1 MTLKEYIKKYYDN
14 SPVWF
19 QDEVAKQ
26 WHFERVQN
34 ILDLKEYLSG
44 KHAIL
49 NRPNE
54 QYNGKPYKTRK
65 IVLQLAKTLLNFETS
80 FLLKNPVTLISE
92 DKTTLEAF
100 KEVYSKARYNSI
112 DFKILDKLVKYG
124 ETYEYVYIDENGNIT
139 SRIIPAEDSYPVF
152 DETGNMITFIEFY
165 IVDGISYYIVYT
177 ENEVTKYTDD
187 SGELHITGRY
197 KNVSGLPIQYKT
209 INELDSCQGRSS
221 LEDYISIIDSLE
233 DLISKY
239 HDGLYKFISGVP
251 VLRGTSLI
259 TKDGKGTID
268 PSVAGFVLQI
278 DDAADFKIE
287 QNKMDS
293 ASFKTLYEIL
303 MTQLLNISQTPA
315 IAMNAVEISNL
326 SETSIRMMY
335 SLANIKAR
343 LNEDSLLD
351 GFIQRWDK
359 IKKLLALKG
368 IQVSGDISCTF
379 EYDIPL
385 NATEVINNIT
395 TLKQNGLIS
404 LATALSKI
412 PYVYDVATEMQ
423 KIKNNTIG
431 SSAENE

>member
-1 MTLKEYIKKYYDN
+1 MTLREYIKKYYDN

-19 QDEVAKQ
+19 QDEVTNQ
-26 WHFERVQN
+26 WHIERIQN

-49 NRPNE
+49 SRPNE

-92 DKTTLEAF
+92 DKNTLEVF

-112 DFKILDKLVKYG
+112 DFKILDKMVKYG

-152 DETGNMITFIEFY
+152 DETGRMIAFIEFY
-165 IVDGISYYIVYT
+165 TIDGISYYILYT
-177 ENEVTKYTDD
+177 ENEVIRYIDD
-187 SGELHITGRY
+187 DGLKLTGRY
-197 KNVSGLPIQYKT
+197 KNISGLPVQYKT

-239 HDGLYKFISGVP
+239 HDGLYRFISGIP
-251 VLRGTSLI
+251 VLKGTGLT

-268 PSVAGFVLQI
+268 PNAVGFLLQI
-278 DDAADFKIE
+278 DDTADFQIV
-287 QNKMDS
+287 QNRMDS
-293 ASFKTLYEIL
+293 ASFKALYEIL

-335 SLANIKAR
+335 SLASVKAR
-343 LNEDSLLD
+343 LNEDALVD
-351 GFIQRWDK
+351 GFIQRWNK

-368 IQVSGDISCTF
+368 IQITGDISCTF

-385 NATEVINNIT
+385 NAKEIIENIT
-395 TLKQNGLIS
+395 ALKQNNLIS
-404 LATALSKI
+404 LETALSRT
-412 PYVYDVATEMQ
+412 PYIYDVSTEMQ
-423 KIKNNTIG
+423 KIKSDTIG
-431 SSAENE
+431 SSVASE

>member
-1 MTLKEYIKKYYDN
+1 MTLREYIKKYYDGSN
-14 SPVWF
+14 NWF
-19 QDEVAKQ
+19 QDEVTKQ

-49 NRPNE
+49 YRPNE

-80 FLLKNPVTLISE
+80 FLLKNPVTLTSE
-92 DKTTLEAF
+92 DKNTLEVF

-112 DFKILDKLVKYG
+112 DFKILDKMVKYG
-124 ETYEYVYIDENGNIT
+124 ETYEYVYYSENGNIT

-152 DETGNMITFIEFY
+152 DETGRMIAFIEFY
-165 IVDGISYYIVYT
+165 LVDGISYYILYT
-177 ENEVTKYTDD
+177 ENEVTQYTDD
-187 SGELHITGRY
+187 GGELKLTGRF
-197 KNVSGLPIQYKT
+197 KNISGLPIQYKT
-209 INELDSCQGRSS
+209 INELDSCKGRSS

-239 HDGLYKFISGVP
+239 HDGLYRFISGVP
-251 VLRGTSLI
+251 VLKGTSLT
-259 TKDGKGTID
+259 TKNDRGKID
-268 PSVAGFVLQI
+268 PSVTGYVLQI
-278 DDAADFKIE
+278 DDTADFNII

-293 ASFKTLYEIL
+293 ASFKALYEIL
-303 MTQLLNISQTPA
+303 MAQLLNISQTPA
-315 IAMNAVEISNL
+315 IAMNATEISNL

-335 SLANIKAR
+335 SLASVKAR
-343 LNEDSLLD
+343 LNEDALVD

-359 IKKLLALKG
+359 IKKLLSLKG
-368 IQVSGDISCTF
+368 IKVSGDISCTL
-379 EYDIPL
+379 EYDVPL
-385 NATEVINNIT
+385 NSVEVINNIT

-404 LATALSKI
+404 LTTALSKI

-423 KIKNNTIG
+423 KIKSDTIC

>member
-1 MTLKEYIKKYYDN
+1 MTLKEYIKKYYDGSN
-14 SPVWF
+14 TWF
-19 QDEVAKQ
+19 QDEVANQ

-100 KEVYSKARYNSI
+100 KDVYEKARYNSI
-112 DFKILDKLVKYG
+112 DFKILDKMVKYG
-124 ETYEYVYIDENGNIT
+124 ETYEYIFISENGNIT

-152 DETGNMITFIEFY
+152 DEKGRMIAFIEFY

-177 ENEVTKYTDD
+177 DNEVIKYTDD
-187 SGELHITGRY
+187 SGELHITGRF
-197 KNVSGLPIQYKT
+197 KNISGLPIQYKT
-209 INELDSCQGRSS
+209 INELDSCKGRSS

-239 HDGLYKFISGVP
+239 HDGLYKYVAGIP
-251 VLRGTSLI
+251 ILKGTSLT
-259 TKDGKGTID
+259 TKNDRGKID
-268 PSVAGFVLQI
+268 PSVTGYVLQI
-278 DDAADFKIE
+278 DDTADFQIV

-293 ASFKTLYEIL
+293 ASFKALYEIL
-303 MTQLLNISQTPA
+303 MAQLLNISQTPA
-315 IAMNAVEISNL
+315 ISMNSVEISNL

-335 SLANIKAR
+335 SLASVKAR
-343 LNEDSLLD
+343 LNEDALVD

-359 IKKLLALKG
+359 IKKLLQLKG
-368 IQVSGDISCTF
+368 IQVLGDISCTF
-379 EYDIPL
+379 EYDIPQ
-385 NATEVINNIT
+385 NAKETIENIT

-404 LATALSKI
+404 LETSLTQI

-423 KIKNNTIG
+423 KIKSEAIS

>member
-1 MTLKEYIKKYYDN
+1 MTLREYIKKYYDN

-19 QDEVAKQ
+19 QDEVTKQ
-26 WHFERVQN
+26 WHIERVQN

-80 FLLKNPVTLISE
+80 FLLKNPVTLLSE
-92 DKTTLEAF
+92 DQITLEAF
-100 KEVYSKARYNSI
+100 KEVYEKARYNSI
-112 DFKILDKLVKYG
+112 DFKILDKIVKYG
-124 ETYEYVYIDENGNIT
+124 ETYEYVFISENGNIT

-152 DETGNMITFIEFY
+152 DETGNMIAFIEFY
-165 IVDGISYYIVYT
+165 IVDGISYYILYT
-177 ENEVTKYTDD
+177 ENEVTQYIDD
-187 SGELHITGRY
+187 DGLKLTGRY
-197 KNVSGLPIQYKT
+197 KNISGLPVQYKT
-209 INELDSCQGRSS
+209 INELDSCRGRSS

-239 HDGLYKFISGVP
+239 HDGLYRFISGVP
-251 VLRGTSLI
+251 VLKGTGLT

-268 PSVAGFVLQI
+268 PNAVGFILQI
-278 DDAADFKIE
+278 DDTADFEIV

-293 ASFKTLYEIL
+293 ASFKALYNIL

-315 IAMNAVEISNL
+315 IAMNATEISNL

-335 SLANIKAR
+335 SLASVKAR

-359 IKKLLALKG
+359 IRKLLQLKG
-368 IQVSGDISCTF
+368 IETTGSISCTF

-385 NATEVINNIT
+385 NAKETIENIT
-395 TLKQNGLIS
+395 TLKQNVLIS
-404 LATALSKI
+404 LETALSRT
-412 PYVYDVATEMQ
+412 PYIYDVATEMQ
-423 KIKNNTIG
+423 KIKSETMD
-431 SSAENE
+431 SSVTNE

>member
-1 MTLKEYIKKYYDN
+1 MTLKEYIQKYYDGSN
-14 SPVWF
+14 NWF
-19 QDEVAKQ
+19 QDEVTNQ
-26 WHFERVQN
+26 WHVERVQN

-49 NRPNE
+49 YRPNE

-80 FLLKNPVTLISE
+80 FLLKNPVTLTSE
-92 DKTTLEAF
+92 DKATLEAF
-100 KEVYSKARYNSI
+100 KEVYTKARYNSI
-112 DFKILDKLVKYG
+112 DLKILDKVVKYG
-124 ETYEYVYIDENGNIT
+124 ETYEYVFYSENGNIT

-152 DETGNMITFIEFY
+152 DETGNMIAFIEFY

-177 ENEVTKYTDD
+177 ENEVIQYTDD
-187 SGELHITGRY
+187 TGELHITGRY
-197 KNVSGLPIQYKT
+197 KNLSGLPIQYKT
-209 INELDSCQGRSS
+209 INELDSCKGRSS

-233 DLISKY
+233 DLLSKY
-239 HDGLYKFISGVP
+239 HDGLYKYIAGIP
-251 VLRGTSLI
+251 VL
-259 TKDGKGTID
+259 KGTGLTSKDEKGRID
-268 PSVAGFVLQI
+268 PNAVGFLLQI
-278 DDAADFKIE
+278 DDTAEFEIV

-293 ASFKTLYEIL
+293 ASFKALYEIL
-303 MTQLLNISQTPA
+303 MAQLLNISQTPA

-335 SLANIKAR
+335 SLASVKAR
-343 LNEDSLLD
+343 LNEDALLD
-351 GFIQRWDK
+351 GFIQRWDR

-379 EYDIPL
+379 EYDVPL
-385 NATEVINNIT
+385 NSVEVINNIT

-404 LATALSKI
+404 LETALSRT
-412 PYVYDVATEMQ
+412 PYIYDVSTEMQ
-423 KIKNNTIG
+423 KIKSDTIG

>member
-1 MTLKEYIKKYYDN
+1 MTLREYIKKYYDN

-19 QDEVAKQ
+19 QDEVTKQ

-100 KEVYSKARYNSI
+100 KDVYEKARYNSI
-112 DFKILDKLVKYG
+112 DIKILDKMVKYG
-124 ETYEYVYIDENGNIT
+124 ETYEYIFLSENGNIT

-152 DETGNMITFIEFY
+152 DETGNMIAFIEFY
-165 IVDGISYYIVYT
+165 IVDGISYYILYT
-177 ENEVTKYTDD
+177 ENEVIKYTDD
-187 SGELHITGRY
+187 SGELHITGKY
-197 KNVSGLPIQYKT
+197 KNISGLPIQYKT
-209 INELDSCQGRSS
+209 INELDSCKGRSS

-239 HDGLYKFISGVP
+239 HDGLYRFISGVP
-251 VLRGTSLI
+251 VL
-259 TKDGKGTID
+259 KGTGLVTKNDRGKID
-268 PSVAGFVLQI
+268 PNAVGFMLQI
-278 DDAADFKIE
+278 DDTANFEIV

-293 ASFKTLYEIL
+293 ASFKALYEIL

-335 SLANIKAR
+335 SLASVKAR

-359 IKKLLALKG
+359 IRKLLALQG
-368 IQVSGDISCTF
+368 IQVSGNISCTF

-385 NATEVINNIT
+385 NATETINNIT
-395 TLKQNGLIS
+395 QLKQNGLIS
-404 LATALSKI
+404 LETALSRT
-412 PYVYDVATEMQ
+412 PYIYDVATEMQ
-423 KIKNNTIG
+423 KIKSDTIS

>member
-19 QDEVAKQ
+19 QDEVNKQ

-49 NRPNE
+49 YRPNE

-80 FLLKNPVTLISE
+80 FLLKNPVTLTSE
-92 DKTTLEAF
+92 DKQTLETF
-100 KEVYSKARYNSI
+100 KDVYEKARYNSI
-112 DFKILDKLVKYG
+112 DFKILDKMVKYG
-124 ETYEYVYIDENGNIT
+124 ETYEYVFISENGNIT

-152 DETGNMITFIEFY
+152 DETGRMIAFIEFY
-165 IVDGISYYIVYT
+165 TIDGISYYILYT
-177 ENEVTKYTDD
+177 ENEVTQYIDD
-187 SGELHITGRY
+187 SGELHVTGRF
-197 KNVSGLPIQYKT
+197 KNISGLPIQYKT
-209 INELDSCQGRSS
+209 INELDSCKGRSS

-251 VLRGTSLI
+251 VLKGTGLT

-268 PSVAGFVLQI
+268 PNAVGFLLQI
-278 DDAADFKIE
+278 DDTADFNII

-293 ASFKTLYEIL
+293 ASFKALYDIL

-315 IAMNAVEISNL
+315 IAMNSVEISNL

-335 SLANIKAR
+335 SLSSVRAR
-343 LNEDSLLD
+343 LNEDALLD

-359 IKKLLALKG
+359 IKKLLSLKG

-379 EYDIPL
+379 EYDIPQ
-385 NATEVINNIT
+385 NAAETINNIT
-395 TLKQNGLIS
+395 QLKQNGLIS
-404 LATALSKI
+404 LETALSRT
-412 PYVYDVATEMQ
+412 PYVYDVATEMK
-423 KIKNNTIG
+423 KIQNDTIS
-431 SSAENE
+431 SSAVNE

>member
-19 QDEVAKQ
+19 QDEVTKQ

-49 NRPNE
+49 SRPNE

-80 FLLKNPVTLISE
+80 FLLKNPVTLLSE
-92 DKTTLEAF
+92 DQITLEAF
-100 KEVYSKARYNSI
+100 KEVYEKARYNSI
-112 DFKILDKLVKYG
+112 DFKILDKIVKYG
-124 ETYEYVYIDENGNIT
+124 ETYEYIFISENGNIT

-152 DETGNMITFIEFY
+152 DETGNMIAFIEFY
-165 IVDGISYYIVYT
+165 TIDGISYYILYT
-177 ENEVTKYTDD
+177 ENEVIRYIDD
-187 SGELHITGRY
+187 DGLKLTGRY
-197 KNVSGLPIQYKT
+197 KNISGLPIQYKT
-209 INELDSCQGRSS
+209 INELDFCKGRSS

-239 HDGLYKFISGVP
+239 HDGLYKYIAGIP
-251 VLRGTSLI
+251 ILKGTGLT
-259 TKDGKGTID
+259 TKDDKGRID
-268 PSVAGFVLQI
+268 PNAVGFMLQI
-278 DDAADFKIE
+278 DDTADFEIV

-293 ASFKTLYEIL
+293 ASFKAVYEIL
-303 MTQLLNISQTPA
+303 MAQLLNISQTPA

-335 SLANIKAR
+335 SLASVKAR
-343 LNEDSLLD
+343 LNEDALVD
-351 GFIQRWDK
+351 GFIQRWDR

-368 IQVSGDISCTF
+368 IQITGDISCTF

-385 NATEVINNIT
+385 NATEMISNIT
-395 TLKQNGLIS
+395 ALKQNGLIS
-404 LATALSKI
+404 LETALSRT
-412 PYVYDVATEMQ
+412 PYIYDVATEMQ
-423 KIKNNTIG
+423 KIKSDTIS

>member
-1 MTLKEYIKKYYDN
+1 MTLKEYIKKYYDG

-19 QDEVAKQ
+19 QDEVTKQ

-44 KHAIL
+44 KHAVL

-80 FLLKNPVTLISE
+80 FLLKNPVTLTSE
-92 DKTTLEAF
+92 DKQTLETF
-100 KEVYSKARYNSI
+100 KDVYEKARYNSI
-112 DFKILDKLVKYG
+112 DFKILDKMVKYG
-124 ETYEYVYIDENGNIT
+124 EVYEYVYIDSNNNIT

-152 DETGNMITFIEFY
+152 DETGRMIAFIEFY
-165 IVDGISYYIVYT
+165 LVDGISYYIVYT
-177 ENEVTKYTDD
+177 ENEVIKYTDD
-187 SGELHITGRY
+187 SGELHVTGRY
-197 KNVSGLPIQYKT
+197 KNISGLPIQYKT
-209 INELDSCQGRSS
+209 INELDSCKGRSS

-239 HDGLYKFISGVP
+239 HDGLYKYIAGIP
-251 VLRGTSLI
+251 ILKGTGLT
-259 TKDGKGTID
+259 TKDGRGTID
-268 PSVAGFVLQI
+268 PNAVGFLLQI
-278 DDAADFKIE
+278 DDTADFKIE

-293 ASFKTLYEIL
+293 ASFKAVYEIL

-335 SLANIKAR
+335 SLASVKAR
-343 LNEDSLLD
+343 LNEDALLD
-351 GFIQRWDK
+351 GFIQRWGK
-359 IKKLLALKG
+359 IRKLLELKG
-368 IQVSGDISCTF
+368 IKVTGDISCTF
-379 EYDIPL
+379 EYDIPQ
-385 NATEVINNIT
+385 NAKETIENIT
-395 TLKQNGLIS
+395 ALKQNGLIS
-404 LATALSKI
+404 LETALSRT
-412 PYVYDVATEMQ
+412 PYIYDVSTEMQ
-423 KIKNNTIG
+423 KIKSDTIS

>member
-19 QDEVAKQ
+19 QDEVTKQ
-26 WHFERVQN
+26 WHFERIQN

-44 KHAIL
+44 KHTIL

-80 FLLKNPVTLISE
+80 FLLKNPVTLTSE
-92 DKTTLEAF
+92 DKATLEAF
-100 KEVYSKARYNSI
+100 KEVYTKARYNSI
-112 DFKILDKLVKYG
+112 DFKILDKVVKYG
-124 ETYEYVYIDENGNIT
+124 ETYEYVFISENGNIT

-152 DETGNMITFIEFY
+152 DETGNMIAFIEFY
-165 IVDGISYYIVYT
+165 TIDGISYYILYT
-177 ENEVTKYTDD
+177 ENEVIRYIDD
-187 SGELHITGRY
+187 DGLKLTGRY
-197 KNVSGLPIQYKT
+197 KNISGLPIQYKT

-239 HDGLYKFISGVP
+239 HDGLYRFISGIP
-251 VLRGTSLI
+251 ILKGTGLT
-259 TKDGKGTID
+259 TKDDKGRID
-268 PSVAGFVLQI
+268 PNAVGFMLQI
-278 DDAADFKIE
+278 DDTADFQIV

-293 ASFKTLYEIL
+293 ASFKAVYEIL
-303 MTQLLNISQTPA
+303 MAQLLNISQTPA

-335 SLANIKAR
+335 SLASVKAR
-343 LNEDSLLD
+343 LNEDALLD
-351 GFIQRWDK
+351 GFIQRWNK
-359 IKKLLALKG
+359 IRKLLALQG

-395 TLKQNGLIS
+395 ALKQNGLIS
-404 LATALSKI
+404 LETALSRT
-412 PYVYDVATEMQ
+412 PYIYDVATEMQ
-423 KIKNNTIG
+423 KIKSDTIS

>member
-1 MTLKEYIKKYYDN
+1 MTLGEYIKKYYDDSN
-14 SPVWF
+14 TWF
-19 QDEVAKQ
+19 QDEVTKQ
-26 WHFERVQN
+26 WHFERIQN

-54 QYNGKPYKTRK
+54 QYNGKPYRTRK

-92 DKTTLEAF
+92 DKNTLEVF

-152 DETGNMITFIEFY
+152 DETGNMIAFIEFY

-177 ENEVTKYTDD
+177 DNEVIKYTDD
-187 SGELHITGRY
+187 TGELHITGRF
-197 KNVSGLPIQYKT
+197 KNISGLPIQYKT
-209 INELDSCQGRSS
+209 INELDSCKGRSS

-268 PSVAGFVLQI
+268 PSVTGFLLQI
-278 DDAADFKIE
+278 DDSADFQIV

-293 ASFKTLYEIL
+293 ASFKALYDIL
-303 MTQLLNISQTPA
+303 MAQLLNISQTPA
-315 IAMNAVEISNL
+315 ITMNSVEISNL

-335 SLANIKAR
+335 SLASVKAR
-343 LNEDSLLD
+343 LNEDALVD

-359 IKKLLALKG
+359 IRKLLALQG
-368 IQVSGDISCTF
+368 IQITGDISCTF

-385 NATEVINNIT
+385 NAAETISNIT

-404 LATALSKI
+404 LETALSRT
-412 PYVYDVATEMQ
+412 PYIYDVATEMQ
-423 KIKNNTIG
+423 KIKSDTMG
-431 SSAENE
+431 SSVASE

>member
-1 MTLKEYIKKYYDN
+1 MTLREYIKKYYDN
-14 SPVWF
+14 SPAWF
-19 QDEVAKQ
+19 QDEVIKQ
-26 WHFERVQN
+26 WHVERVQN

-49 NRPNE
+49 YRPNE

-80 FLLKNPVTLISE
+80 FLLKNPVTLTSE
-92 DKTTLEAF
+92 DETTLEAF
-100 KEVYSKARYNSI
+100 KEVYSKVRYNSI

-124 ETYEYVYIDENGNIT
+124 ETYEYVFISENNNIT

-152 DETGNMITFIEFY
+152 DETGNMIAFIEFY
-165 IVDGISYYIVYT
+165 TIDGVSYYIVYT
-177 ENEVTKYTDD
+177 DNEVIKYTDD

-197 KNVSGLPIQYKT
+197 KNISGLPIQYKT
-209 INELDSCQGRSS
+209 INELDSCKGRSS

-239 HDGLYKFISGVP
+239 HDGLYKYIAGIP
-251 VLRGTSLI
+251 VLKGTGLT

-268 PSVAGFVLQI
+268 PNAVGFLLQI
-278 DDAADFKIE
+278 DDTADFEIV
-287 QNKMDS
+287 QNRMDS
-293 ASFKTLYEIL
+293 ASFKALYEIL

-335 SLANIKAR
+335 SLASVKAR

-351 GFIQRWDK
+351 GFMQRWDR
-359 IKKLLALKG
+359 IRKLLQLKG
-368 IQVSGDISCTF
+368 IETTGDISCTF

-385 NATEVINNIT
+385 NATEMISNIT
-395 TLKQNGLIS
+395 ALKQNGLIS
-404 LATALSKI
+404 LETALSRT
-412 PYVYDVATEMQ
+412 PYIYDVSTEMQ
-423 KIKNNTIG
+423 KIKNDTIS

>member
-1 MTLKEYIKKYYDN
+1 MTLREYIQKYYDN
-14 SPVWF
+14 SPTWF
-19 QDEVAKQ
+19 QDEVTKQ

-80 FLLKNPVTLISE
+80 FLLKNPVTLTSE
-92 DKTTLEAF
+92 DKQTLEAF
-100 KEVYSKARYNSI
+100 KEVYTKARYNSI
-112 DFKILDKLVKYG
+112 DLKILDKVVKYG
-124 ETYEYVYIDENGNIT
+124 ETYEYVFYSENGNIT

-152 DETGNMITFIEFY
+152 DETGKMIAFIEFY
-165 IVDGISYYIVYT
+165 IVDGVSYYIVYT
-177 ENEVTKYTDD
+177 ESEVTQYTDD

-197 KNVSGLPIQYKT
+197 KNISGLPIQYKT
-209 INELDSCQGRSS
+209 INELDNCKGRSS

-239 HDGLYKFISGVP
+239 HDGLYRFISGVP
-251 VLRGTSLI
+251 VL
-259 TKDGKGTID
+259 KGTGLTTKNDRGKID
-268 PSVAGFVLQI
+268 PNAVGYMLQI
-278 DDAADFKIE
+278 DDTADFEIV

-293 ASFKTLYEIL
+293 ASFKALYEIL
-303 MTQLLNISQTPA
+303 MAQLLNISQTPA
-315 IAMNAVEISNL
+315 ISMNAVEISNL

-335 SLANIKAR
+335 SLASVKAR
-343 LNEDSLLD
+343 LNEDALLD
-351 GFIQRWDK
+351 GFIQRWEK
-359 IKKLLALKG
+359 IRKLLELKG
-368 IQVSGDISCTF
+368 IKVSGDISCTF

-385 NATEVINNIT
+385 NATEMINNIT

-404 LATALSKI
+404 LETALSRT
-412 PYVYDVATEMQ
+412 PYIYDVATEMQ
-423 KIKNNTIG
+423 KIKNDTI
-431 SSAENE
+431 SSSVKNE

>member
-1 MTLKEYIKKYYDN
+1 MTLREYIKKYYDN

-19 QDEVAKQ
+19 QDEVTKQ
-26 WHFERVQN
+26 WHFERIQN

-80 FLLKNPVTLISE
+80 FLLKNPVTLTSE
-92 DKTTLEAF
+92 DKQTLETF
-100 KEVYSKARYNSI
+100 KDVYEKARYNSI
-112 DFKILDKLVKYG
+112 DFKILDKMVKYG
-124 ETYEYVYIDENGNIT
+124 EVYEYVYIDSNNNIT

-152 DETGNMITFIEFY
+152 DETGNMIAFIEFY
-165 IVDGISYYIVYT
+165 LVDGISYYIVYT
-177 ENEVTKYTDD
+177 ENEVIKYTDD
-187 SGELHITGRY
+187 SGELHITGKY
-197 KNVSGLPIQYKT
+197 KNISGLPIQYKT
-209 INELDSCQGRSS
+209 INELDSCKGRSS

-239 HDGLYKFISGVP
+239 HDGLYKYIAGIP
-251 VLRGTSLI
+251 VLKGTGLT

-268 PSVAGFVLQI
+268 PNAVGFLLQI
-278 DDAADFKIE
+278 DDTADFNII

-293 ASFKTLYEIL
+293 ASFKALYEIL

-335 SLANIKAR
+335 SLASVKAR

-359 IKKLLALKG
+359 IRKLLQLKG
-368 IQVSGDISCTF
+368 IETTGDISCTF
-379 EYDIPL
+379 EYDIPQ
-385 NATEVINNIT
+385 NAKETIENIT
-395 TLKQNGLIS
+395 ALKQNGLIS
-404 LATALSKI
+404 LETALSRT
-412 PYVYDVATEMQ
+412 PYIYDVSTEMQ
-423 KIKNNTIG
+423 KIKSETIS
-431 SSAENE
+431 SSAVNE

>member
-1 MTLKEYIKKYYDN
+1 MTLKEYIKKYYDGSN
-14 SPVWF
+14 NWF
-19 QDEVAKQ
+19 QDEVTKQ
-26 WHFERVQN
+26 WHVERVQN

-54 QYNGKPYKTRK
+54 QYNGKPYRTRK

-80 FLLKNPVTLISE
+80 FLLKNPVTLTSE
-92 DKTTLEAF
+92 DKATLEAF
-100 KEVYSKARYNSI
+100 KEVYTKARYNSI
-112 DFKILDKLVKYG
+112 DLKILDKIVKYG
-124 ETYEYVYIDENGNIT
+124 ETYEYVFIDENGNIT

-152 DETGNMITFIEFY
+152 DETGKMIAFIEFY

-177 ENEVTKYTDD
+177 ENEVIKYTDD
-187 SGELHITGRY
+187 GGELHIIGKY

-209 INELDSCQGRSS
+209 INELDSCRGRSS

-233 DLISKY
+233 DLLSKY
-239 HDGLYKFISGVP
+239 HDGLYKYIAGIP
-251 VLRGTSLI
+251 VLKGTGLT
-259 TKDGKGTID
+259 TKDDKGRID
-268 PSVAGFVLQI
+268 PNAVGFMLQI
-278 DDAADFKIE
+278 DDTAEFQIV

-293 ASFKTLYEIL
+293 ASFKALYEIL
-303 MTQLLNISQTPA
+303 MAQLLNISQTPA

-335 SLANIKAR
+335 SLASVKAR

-385 NATEVINNIT
+385 NATETINNIT
-395 TLKQNGLIS
+395 QLKQNGLIS
-404 LATALSKI
+404 LETALSRT
-412 PYVYDVATEMQ
+412 PYIYDVATEMQ
-423 KIKNNTIG
+423 KIKSDTIG

>member
-1 MTLKEYIKKYYDN
+1 MMLKEYIKKYYDN

-19 QDEVAKQ
+19 QDEVTKQ
-26 WHFERVQN
+26 WHFERIQN

-49 NRPNE
+49 SRPNE

-92 DKTTLEAF
+92 DKTTLEVY

-152 DETGNMITFIEFY
+152 DETGNMIAFIEFY
-165 IVDGISYYIVYT
+165 TIDGISYYILYT
-177 ENEVTKYTDD
+177 ENEVTQYTDD

-197 KNVSGLPIQYKT
+197 KNISGLPIQYKT
-209 INELDSCQGRSS
+209 INELDSCKGRSS

-239 HDGLYKFISGVP
+239 HDGLYRFISGIP
-251 VLRGTSLI
+251 VLKGTGLT

-268 PSVAGFVLQI
+268 PNAVGFLLQI
-278 DDAADFKIE
+278 DDTAEFQIV

-293 ASFKTLYEIL
+293 ASFKALYDIL

-315 IAMNAVEISNL
+315 IAMNATEISNL

-335 SLANIKAR
+335 SLASVKAR
-343 LNEDSLLD
+343 LNEDALLD

-359 IKKLLALKG
+359 IKKLLSLKG
-368 IQVSGDISCTF
+368 INVTGSINCTF

-385 NATEVINNIT
+385 NAKETIENIT

-404 LATALSKI
+404 LETALSRT
-412 PYVYDVATEMQ
+412 PYIYDVSTEMQ
-423 KIKNNTIG
+423 KIKNDTIG
-431 SSAENE
+431 SSIGNE

>member
-1 MTLKEYIKKYYDN
+1 MTLKEYIKKYYDGSN
-14 SPVWF
+14 NWF
-19 QDEVAKQ
+19 QDEVTKQ

-49 NRPNE
+49 YRPNE

-80 FLLKNPVTLISE
+80 FLLKNPVTLTSE
-92 DKTTLEAF
+92 DKQTLETF

-152 DETGNMITFIEFY
+152 DETGRMIAFIEFY
-165 IVDGISYYIVYT
+165 IVDGISYYILYT
-177 ENEVTKYTDD
+177 ENEVTQYIDD
-187 SGELHITGRY
+187 DGLKLTGRY
-197 KNVSGLPIQYKT
+197 KNISGLPIQYKT
-209 INELDSCQGRSS
+209 INELDSCKGRSS

-239 HDGLYKFISGVP
+239 HDGLYRFISGIP
-251 VLRGTSLI
+251 VLKGTGLT

-268 PSVAGFVLQI
+268 PNAVGFLLQI
-278 DDAADFKIE
+278 DDTADFEIV

-293 ASFKTLYEIL
+293 ASFKAVYEIL
-303 MTQLLNISQTPA
+303 MAQLLNISQTPA

-335 SLANIKAR
+335 SLASVKAR
-343 LNEDSLLD
+343 LNEDALVD
-351 GFIQRWDK
+351 GFMQRWDR

-368 IQVSGDISCTF
+368 INVTGSINCTF

-385 NATEVINNIT
+385 NAKETIENIT
-395 TLKQNGLIS
+395 ALKQNGLIS
-404 LATALSKI
+404 LETALSRT
-412 PYVYDVATEMQ
+412 PYIYDVSTEMQ
-423 KIKNNTIG
+423 KIKSDTIS

>member
-1 MTLKEYIKKYYDN
+1 MTLREYIKKYYDN

-19 QDEVAKQ
+19 QDEVTKQ

-100 KEVYSKARYNSI
+100 KDVYEKARYNSI
-112 DFKILDKLVKYG
+112 DIKILDKMVKYG
-124 ETYEYVYIDENGNIT
+124 ETYEYIFISENGNIT

-152 DETGNMITFIEFY
+152 DETGNMIAFIEFY
-165 IVDGISYYIVYT
+165 IVDGISYYILYT
-177 ENEVTKYTDD
+177 ENEVIKYTDD
-187 SGELHITGRY
+187 SGELHITGKY
-197 KNVSGLPIQYKT
+197 KNISGLPIQYKT
-209 INELDSCQGRSS
+209 INELDSCKGRSS

-239 HDGLYKFISGVP
+239 HDGLYRFISGVP
-251 VLRGTSLI
+251 VL
-259 TKDGKGTID
+259 KGTGLVTKNDRGKID
-268 PSVAGFVLQI
+268 PNAVGFMLQI
-278 DDAADFKIE
+278 DDTANFEIV

-293 ASFKTLYEIL
+293 ASFKALYEIL

-335 SLANIKAR
+335 SLASVKAR

-359 IKKLLALKG
+359 IRKLLALQG
-368 IQVSGDISCTF
+368 IQVSGNISCTF

-385 NATEVINNIT
+385 NATETINNIT
-395 TLKQNGLIS
+395 QLKQNGLIS
-404 LATALSKI
+404 LETALSRT
-412 PYVYDVATEMQ
+412 PYIYDVATEMQ
-423 KIKNNTIG
+423 KIKSDTIS

>member
-1 MTLKEYIKKYYDN
+1 MTLKEYIQKYYDGSN
-14 SPVWF
+14 TWF
-19 QDEVAKQ
+19 QEEVTKQ

-49 NRPNE
+49 YRPNE

-80 FLLKNPVTLISE
+80 FLLKNPVTLTSE
-92 DKTTLEAF
+92 DKQTLETF

-112 DFKILDKLVKYG
+112 DFKILDKMVKYG

-152 DETGNMITFIEFY
+152 DETGNMIAFIEFY
-165 IVDGISYYIVYT
+165 IVDGISYYILYT
-177 ENEVTKYTDD
+177 ENEVTQYTDD

-197 KNVSGLPIQYKT
+197 KNISGLPIQYKT
-209 INELDSCQGRSS
+209 INELDSCKGRSS

-251 VLRGTSLI
+251 VL
-259 TKDGKGTID
+259 KGTGLTSKDDKGRID
-268 PSVAGFVLQI
+268 PNAVGFMLQI
-278 DDAADFKIE
+278 DDTAEFQIV

-293 ASFKTLYEIL
+293 ASFKALYEIL

-335 SLANIKAR
+335 SLASVKAR
-343 LNEDSLLD
+343 LNEDALLD

-368 IQVSGDISCTF
+368 IQITGDISCTF

-385 NATEVINNIT
+385 NATEMINNIT

-404 LATALSKI
+404 LETALSRT
-412 PYVYDVATEMQ
+412 PYIYDVATEMQ
-423 KIKNNTIG
+423 KIKSDTIG

>member
-1 MTLKEYIKKYYDN
+1 MTLREYIKKYYDN

-19 QDEVAKQ
+19 QDEVTKQ

-80 FLLKNPVTLISE
+80 FLLKNPVTLTSE
-92 DKTTLEAF
+92 DKATLEAF
-100 KEVYSKARYNSI
+100 KEVYTKARYNSI
-112 DFKILDKLVKYG
+112 DFKILDKMVKYG
-124 ETYEYVYIDENGNIT
+124 ETYEYVFISENGNIT

-152 DETGNMITFIEFY
+152 DETGNMIAFIEFY
-165 IVDGISYYIVYT
+165 LVDGISYYILYT
-177 ENEVTKYTDD
+177 ENEVTQYTDD
-187 SGELHITGRY
+187 TGELHVVGRY
-197 KNVSGLPIQYKT
+197 KNLSGLPIQYKT
-209 INELDSCQGRSS
+209 INELDSCKGRSS

-239 HDGLYKFISGVP
+239 HDGLYRYISGIP

-268 PSVAGFVLQI
+268 PNAVGFILQI
-278 DDAADFKIE
+278 DDTADFKIE

-293 ASFKTLYEIL
+293 ASFKALYDIL
-303 MTQLLNISQTPA
+303 MTQLLNISQTPS
-315 IAMNAVEISNL
+315 ISLNAVEISNL

-335 SLANIKAR
+335 SLASVKAR

-359 IKKLLALKG
+359 IRKLLSLKG
-368 IQVSGDISCTF
+368 INVTGSINCTF
-379 EYDIPL
+379 EYDIPQ
-385 NATEVINNIT
+385 NAKEIIDNIT

-404 LATALSKI
+404 LETALSRT
-412 PYVYDVATEMQ
+412 PYIYDVSTEMQ
-423 KIKNNTIG
+423 KIKSDTIG
-431 SSAENE
+431 SSVGNE

>member
-1 MTLKEYIKKYYDN
+1 MTLREYIKKYYDN

-19 QDEVAKQ
+19 QDEVTKQ
-26 WHFERVQN
+26 WHIERIQN

-49 NRPNE
+49 YRPNE

-80 FLLKNPVTLISE
+80 FLLKNPVTLTSE
-92 DKTTLEAF
+92 DKQTLEVF

-112 DFKILDKLVKYG
+112 DFKILDKVVKYG

-152 DETGNMITFIEFY
+152 DETGNMIAFIEFY
-165 IVDGISYYIVYT
+165 TVDGISYYILYT
-177 ENEVTKYTDD
+177 ENEVIQYTDD
-187 SGELHITGRY
+187 SGELHIIGRF
-197 KNVSGLPIQYKT
+197 KNISGLPIQYKT
-209 INELDSCQGRSS
+209 INELDSCKGRSS

-239 HDGLYKFISGVP
+239 HDGLYKFISGIP
-251 VLRGTSLI
+251 VLKGTSLI
-259 TKDGKGTID
+259 TKDGRGTVD
-268 PSVAGFVLQI
+268 PSTVGYMLQI

-293 ASFKTLYEIL
+293 ASFKAMYEIL
-303 MTQLLNISQTPA
+303 MAQLLNISQTPS
-315 IAMNAVEISNL
+315 IAMNAIEISNL

-335 SLANIKAR
+335 SLSSTKAR
-343 LNEDSLLD
+343 LNEDALLD

-385 NATEVINNIT
+385 NAAEVINNIT

-404 LATALSKI
+404 LETALAKV
-412 PYVYDVATEMQ
+412 PYVYDVSTEIQ
-423 KIKNNTIG
+423 RIKSETIS
-431 SSAENE
+431 SSAVNE